1 MLGAYEEIY
10 IMKVVM
16 AGFPPPVSK
25 LYYHWDQGLEKHGDK
40 YLLLSNLKT
49 IPTEVNSFYQTN
61 LLKPKH
67 TSKGRT
73 ETQGIYYQYILDSK
87 QPFIVS
93 ESNPFR
99 KYDGWTRFAWWSYKW
114 TDANC
119 NNDNV
124 GPERWNKFEKS
135 TRITIKDW
143 NSPGNN
149 ILIMGQKEND
159 SSLISLY
166 EKYDSFWD
174 WVLEVITTVRKYSD
188 RPIVIRPHPR
198 NANRGIRE
206 IKQRILTLNLKDV
219 DITENISHGVNQ
231 GGKPLDKD
239 LSNAYCVI
247 TYNSLSAVEAVCEGI
262 PTFALDNG
270 SMAWPIAH
278 KELSQIENL
287 NYNIDLQ
294 EWKNKIAYTMWNKQ
308 EVSSG
313 ECWAHLKPVY
323 FK

>member
-1 MLGAYEEIY
+1 
-10 IMKVVM
+10 MKVVM

-25 LYYHWDQGLEKHGDK
+25 LYYQWDQGLEQHGDQ
-40 YLLLSNLKT
+40 YILLDNLINVPKE
-49 IPTEVNSFYQTN
+49 INSFYQTN

-67 TSKGRT
+67 TTKGRT
-73 ETQGIYYQYILDSK
+73 ETQGVYYQYILDSK

-99 KYDGWTRFAWWSYKW
+99 KYEGWTRFGWWSYKW
-114 TDANC
+114 ADANC
-119 NNDNV
+119 NNENV
-124 GPERWNKFEKS
+124 GFERWNKFVKA
-135 TRITIKDW
+135 TNITIKDW

-174 WVLEVITTVRKYSD
+174 WVLEVIATVRKYSD

-206 IKQRILTLNLKDV
+206 IKERILTLNLKNV
-219 DITENISHGVNQ
+219 QLTENISHGGGQ
-231 GGKPLDKD
+231 GGEPLDKD
-239 LSNAYCVI
+239 LANAYCVI

-262 PTFALDNG
+262 PTFALDDG
-270 SMAWPIAH
+270 SMVWPVTH
-278 KELSQIENL
+278 QDLTQIENL

-294 EWKNKIAYTMWNKQ
+294 KWKSKIAYTMWNKQ

-313 ECWAHLKPVY
+313 ECWGHLKQVY